1 MTSPEPHHSVEVFYS
16 YAHEDE
22 KLRDELKKHLSNL
35 KRQGVITDWY
45 DRDISAGNE
54 WNDEIEQHINSAS
67 VILLLIS
74 PDFMD
79 SDYINDVE
87 VKRVMERH
95 GSGEARVIP
104 VILRPVDWQGA
115 PFSKLQGLPT
125 DAKPVTS
132 WDDRDEAFLDI
143 TKGIR
148 KAVQELSG
156 LSISV
161 PTIPD
166 IPRPPKVGFVSRRDK
181 DERDIIE
188 RLREEL
194 APQKNQLVALWGA
207 GGVGK
212 TTLAAEAVRS
222 LAETYGQRIIWSSAD
237 SLPNYSFSTLLDD
250 IAEQLG
256 RTDLRPLAV
265 GSKEEALR
273 PLINAKPSVIVLD
286 NLETIRPEEEAQCVE
301 FLAKRVHCPTL
312 LTTRE
317 RIANAYLIPLTAMVP
332 DEAEEFLKR
341 LIFQSPDP
349 EIYKI
354 VDVERIL
361 HTAEYNPLIIQWIV
375 GQIDLAQDPNEVLT
389 DLAHGEG
396 DAAHRVFDRSYNL
409 PQLNDGGRAVL
420 LALALFRPSAG
431 RPSLAAVAGMDL
443 RRKREK
449 DRFKKAQEVLAS
461 LWLVKK
467 MDGGLRLAV
476 AGLTRELARACLSR
490 DPRAKTFKQRFI
502 ARFSEY
508 VRKNGNVT
516 SSDLNAVE
524 LERENILGAMDLAFA
539 DRNWK
544 AAKQIMRFIA
554 FPGML
559 DLRGYWDHA
568 INYGERIVNAAKS
581 DGDEWI
587 ATLYQAHVA
596 TVLSDRGEYD
606 LARRAYQDALDLS
619 RKRKDDDNV
628 ARYLIQVANIAIAQ
642 EDFEGAERL
651 LNESLQLTKRRGD
664 RKVAAVVLTNLAGCA
679 LGQNDLER
687 AQRVSDESLELAREF
702 SDQSVIAGSLNL
714 AGNVRNRQGNDKE
727 ARKFFEESL
736 LIRKQLGDQIGI
748 AITTSHLAMLAEN
761 EGDNLEAARLLEI
774 ALEIFE
780 KLRSVEAN
788 TTREDL
794 ERVRGKL

>member
-1 MTSPEPHHSVEVFYS
+1 MTSEPHNSVEVFYS

-45 DRDISAGNE
+45 DRDISAGKE
-54 WNDEIEQHINSAS
+54 WDDEIKQHLESAR
-67 VILLLIS
+67 VFLLLIS

-79 SDYINDVE
+79 SDYIHDVE
-87 VKRVMERH
+87 VKRAMDKH
-95 GSGEARVIP
+95 ASGEARVIP
-104 VILRPVDWQGA
+104 VILRPVDWEGA
-115 PFSKLQGLPT
+115 PFSKLEGLPT
-125 DAKPVTS
+125 DVKPVTS

-143 TKGIR
+143 TRGIR

-156 LSISV
+156 PAASV
-161 PTIPD
+161 PTVPD

-181 DERDIIE
+181 DGHDIVE

-194 APQKNQLVALWGA
+194 APEKNQLVALWGG

-237 SLPNYSFSTLLDD
+237 SRPNYSFSTLLDD

-273 PLINAKPSVIVLD
+273 PLINTKPSLIVLD
-286 NLETIRPEEEAQCVE
+286 NVETIRPEEESRCLE
-301 FLAKRVHCPTL
+301 FLAKRVHCPAL

-317 RIANAYLIPLTAMVP
+317 RIADAYLIPLTAMAP

-341 LIFQSPDP
+341 LILQSPDP
-349 EIYKI
+349 DIYKV
-354 VDVERIL
+354 VDVQRIL
-361 HTAEYNPLIIQWIV
+361 QTAEYNPLIIQWIV
-375 GQIDLAQDPNEVLT
+375 GQIDLAQVPNEVLS

-396 DAAHRVFDRSYNL
+396 DAAHRVFNRSYNL

-431 RPSLAAVAGMDL
+431 RPTLAAVAGMDL
-443 RRKREK
+443 RRKRDK

-461 LWLVKK
+461 LWLVNK
-467 MDGGLRLAV
+467 MNAGLRLGV
-476 AGLTRELARACLSR
+476 AGLTRELARSCLGR
-490 DPRAKTFKQRFI
+490 DPRSTTFKQRFI

-508 VRKNGNVT
+508 VQKHKNVNP
-516 SSDLNAVE
+516 SDLNAVE

-539 DRNWK
+539 DGNWK

-568 INYGERIVNAAKS
+568 MSYGEKIVEAAKL

-587 ATLYQAHVA
+587 ATLYQAHIA
-596 TVLSDRGEYD
+596 NVLLDRGEYD

-619 RKRKDDDNV
+619 RKREDENNV
-628 ARYLIQVANIAIAQ
+628 SRYLNQVANVAVAQ

-651 LNESLQLTKRRGD
+651 LNESLQLAKRRDD
-664 RKVAAVVLTNLAGCA
+664 RNVAAIVLTNLAACA
-679 LGQNDLER
+679 AGQNDLQR
-687 AQRVSDESLELAREF
+687 AQRVSDEGLELAREF
-702 SDQSVIAGSLNL
+702 SDPSVIAASLNL
-714 AGNVRNRQGNDKE
+714 AGSIRRRQGNDEE

-736 LIRKQLGDQIGI
+736 SIRKKLGDQSGI
-748 AITTSHLAMLAEN
+748 AITTHQLASLAES
-761 EGDNLEAARLLEI
+761 EGDKVEAIRLLEI

-780 KLRSVEAN
+780 KLRSVDAN
-788 TTREDL
+788 ITREDL
-794 ERVRGKL
+794 ERVRSRL